1 VLTRAGNAG
10 EAVGAPKPDREA
22 DEDEPEAAP
31 TWSDECDPLT
41 RARVLAVKV
50 VANRCLAYAA
60 TDEAQKV
67 GKEAFT
73 MLWPMLTQ
81 HGSTDGT
88 TYRCAQSL
96 LRPAPSSS
104 SREAHA

>member
-1 VLTRAGNAG
+1 M
-10 EAVGAPKPDREA
+10 
-22 DEDEPEAAP
+22 
-31 TWSDECDPLT
+31 
-41 RARVLAVKV
+41 LAVKV

-60 TDEAQKV
+60 TDEAPKV

-88 TYRCAQSL
+88 TYRCALPLSPSFFL
-96 LRPAPSSS
+96 LSAL
-104 SREAHA
+104 SRYPEY